1 MARFSLVA
9 REAADLG
16 RRRWGTTARRSK
28 HGGGEIGAASG
39 DVGDGRGGVGGRGR
53 NGAAN
58 GLAAAGGEAAV
69 ALIA

>member
-1 MARFSLVA
+1 V
-9 REAADLG
+9 
-16 RRRWGTTARRSK
+16 
-28 HGGGEIGAASG
+28 ASG
-39 DVGDGRGGVGGRGR
+39 DVRDGRGGVGGRGR